1 MRVLILTGLC
11 LAMLAACSQKSDREM
26 LTEAC
31 IADGEGPE
39 TCACITGA
47 MEEKLSPDLFRRT
60 AAAIGREKRDVVES
74 LTMADQLEFA
84 SSLTAMISCELA
96 VADDE

>member
-31 IADGEGPE
+31 IADGEGPLRS
-39 TCACITGA
+39 AARSA
-47 MEEKLSPDLFRRT
+47 MSR
-60 AAAIGREKRDVVES
+60 
-74 LTMADQLEFA
+74 
-84 SSLTAMISCELA
+84 ISWNP
-96 VADDE
+96 